1 MKKISKNIYNAVKFY
16 KEENINNLSITEI
29 GKKFGVGRHV
39 IAKYGDYYYDLFQ
52 KFNIEFEDN
61 MYYFDE
67 KDWKAVKLYTEEN
80 KNLTEIERILNM
92 KPETTRARLKILNIE
107 QRGMFK
113 YFYNRDYFEKIDSE
127 NKAYW
132 LGFITADG
140 CIAKNGASI
149 SIQLGRK
156 DIGHLKKFCDEI
168 QAPYSLIKDTIGGF
182 GTECNKLAIS
192 SVKMNQDLQD
202 KGIHP
207 AKSLHEKPY
216 LSLDEKYI
224 KHYIRGLIDG
234 DGYISTCKIEFG
246 FCGSEDMCN
255 FLLQYF
261 KKISP
266 YEINVHVRNEDRLF
280 RLSIGAKSVV
290 SYLLNYLY
298 NNEFTSLDRK
308 YELAK
313 QYFTN

>member
-1 MKKISKNIYNAVKFY
+1 MKKLSKNIYNAVKFY

-29 GKKFGVGRHV
+29 GKRFGVGRHV
-39 IAKYGDYYYDLFQ
+39 ISKYGDYYYDLFQ

-67 KDWKAVKLYTEEN
+67 KDWEAVKLYTEEN

-92 KPETTRARLKILNIE
+92 KADTIKTRLKILNIE

-140 CIAKNGASI
+140 CIARNGGSMF
-149 SIQLGRK
+149 IQLGRK
-156 DIGHLKKFCDEI
+156 DIEHLKKFCNEI

-182 GTECNKLAIS
+182 GTKCNKLTIS
-192 SVKMNQDLQD
+192 SVKMNQDLQN
-202 KGIHP
+202 KGVYP

-234 DGYISTCKIEFG
+234 DGYISSKTHRFG

-255 FLLQYF
+255 YLLNYF
-261 KKISP
+261 KQICP
-266 YEINVHVRNEDRLF
+266 YEINNYVHLDQNIYRLNITSF
-280 RLSIGAKSVV
+280 QDV
-290 SYLLNYLY
+290 SFILNYLY
-298 NNEFTSLDRK
+298 NNNFTSLDRK

-313 QYFTN
+313 KYFY